1 MMPPLPLVGRL
12 LGATQHQPSLTWC
25 THGGGPRAARFSKHS
40 KADSLMPQVP
50 SDPTVEWGNTPSG
63 SLYKVY
69 HSLSAYRQPSH
80 VLVCRI
86 EAIVNNHADE
96 ALP

>member
-1 MMPPLPLVGRL
+1 MGRPESGQFL
-12 LGATQHQPSLTWC
+12 QAFPGQL
-25 THGGGPRAARFSKHS
+25 FN
-40 KADSLMPQVP
+40 PQVP
-50 SDPTVEWGNTPSG
+50 SDSLVEWGDTPSG
-63 SLYKVY
+63 PLYKVY

>member
-1 MMPPLPLVGRL
+1 MGRPESGQLLQAFPGRL
-12 LGATQHQPSLTWC
+12 
-25 THGGGPRAARFSKHS
+25 F
-40 KADSLMPQVP
+40 DPQVP
-50 SDPTVEWGNTPSG
+50 SDSPVEWGATPPG
-63 SLYKVY
+63 SLYKVH

-96 ALP
+96 ALA